1 MKAYT
6 KPTAEVIKLHIE
18 NSVALVIASNPD
30 ANTVSGTTDARWTR
44 RRMWDEEEE
53 EQ

>member
-1 MKAYT
+1 MKTYT

-30 ANTVSGTTDARWTR
+30 ANTVSGTTDARWSR
-44 RRMWDEEEE
+44 RRTWLDNEEE
-53 EQ
+53 